1 MERKYY
7 TYIYLDPRKP
17 GKYEYTLKNEE
28 TIRFDYEPFYV
39 GKGTGNRIDIPN
51 KIEIKFKIT
60 KKHDT

>member
-1 MERKYY
+1 MNNYY
-7 TYIYLDPRKP
+7 VYLHITKED
-17 GKYEYTLKNEE
+17 GL
-28 TIRFDYEPFYV
+28 PFYV